1 VRLPPTPTLRREG
14 RAGHA
19 PSQRFASRSRGEGQ
33 GGGDTGDERRISLT
47 PAPYR
52 EGRQRLAGFT
62 LIELLVVFAILALL
76 VSLAAPRYFA
86 HIERAKEA
94 TLKQDLNIMRDAID
108 KFYGDK
114 GRYPNTLEELV
125 EAKYIRNL
133 PVDPITESA
142 TTWRAVPPPADANAK
157 GEVYDVKSGAE
168 AKGTDG
174 KPYADW

>member
-1 VRLPPTPTLRREG
+1 MQPV
-14 RAGHA
+14 
-19 PSQRFASRSRGEGQ
+19 PSPWRGEGQ
-33 GGGDTGDERRISLT
+33 GGGD
-47 PAPYR
+47 
-52 EGRQRLAGFT
+52 EGNEASSPFTVTHFRNGIGRPAGFT

-86 HIERAKEA
+86 HIEKAKEA

-125 EAKYIRNL
+125 DAKYIRNL
-133 PVDPITESA
+133 PVDPITESP

-174 KPYADW
+174 RPYADW